1 MAAKETSQTTAR
13 RGAMAC
19 RIVVFALGVMISAIG
34 VNLITLSG
42 LGTPPPSTISLALS
56 TILGQSFALWTF
68 LFNVVLVVLQVV
80 LLRRNFPPKYLL
92 QVPISIVFSW
102 VIETSNGPISMLV
115 SDSYPIEIAML
126 LVGCLVLATGIW
138 FELVGS
144 VMLLPGEGFVD
155 ALAKV
160 FHQDFGK
167 MKIAS
172 DVAMTIVAVVI
183 GLVAC
188 GQVVGIREGT
198 LIAALLVGM
207 LSRFLKRTFPGFE
220 RAVTGERTRGAVA
233 MPEASSAVPEPTAD
247 GHVPMVIT
255 VSREYGSHGY
265 EIAKSLA
272 DQLGYSFCD
281 KNVVDAKVMTASQAL
296 DEYLARSEDA
306 SMGLAQDFVAQ
317 FYNFSESSSPAERVY
332 IAQSKEILD
341 AGRKGDCVI
350 VGRCADHVC
359 RNLPNVYR
367 VFICADEDQ
376 EAENVAKAEHLD
388 VAYARKR
395 VRDTNARR
403 ASRCH
408 YFTGHTWGQADY
420 YDLCIN
426 VSRIGSDGAMALIR
440 QGVEQRQSVLSAQ

>member
-1 MAAKETSQTTAR
+1 MAVQETSQTTAC
-13 RGAMAC
+13 RGAMAR
-19 RIVVFALGVMISAIG
+19 RIVVFALGVMVSAIG

-68 LFNVVLVVLQVV
+68 LFNVALVVLQLV

-102 VIETSNGPISMLV
+102 VIEASNGPISLLV
-115 SDSYPIEIAML
+115 FDSYLCELAML

-155 ALAKV
+155 ALARV

-172 DVAMTIVAVVI
+172 DVAMTIIAVVI
-183 GLVAC
+183 GIVAC

-207 LSRFLKRTFPGFE
+207 ISRFLKRTFPGLE
-220 RAVTGERTRGAVA
+220 RAVTGTKARGAVA
-233 MPEASSAVPEPTAD
+233 TLEDSSIAAEPTAN
-247 GHVPMVIT
+247 GRVPMVIT
-255 VSREYGSHGY
+255 ISREYGSGGY
-265 EIAKSLA
+265 EIARTIA
-272 DQLGYSFCD
+272 VQLGYSFYD

-296 DEYLARSEDA
+296 KEYIARSEDA
-306 SMGLAQDFVAQ
+306 PMGFAQDFVAQ

-359 RNLPNVYR
+359 RNLPNVYS
-367 VFICADEDQ
+367 VFVCADENHEIQ
-376 EAENVAKAEHLD
+376 NVIRTEHLD
-388 VAYARKR
+388 IAEARRR

-403 ASRCH
+403 ASRSR
-408 YFTGHTWGQADY
+408 YFTGRAWGQANN

-426 VSRIGSDGAMALIR
+426 VSRIGACGAISLIR
-440 QGVEQRQSVLSAQ
+440 QGVKQRQNILSSR